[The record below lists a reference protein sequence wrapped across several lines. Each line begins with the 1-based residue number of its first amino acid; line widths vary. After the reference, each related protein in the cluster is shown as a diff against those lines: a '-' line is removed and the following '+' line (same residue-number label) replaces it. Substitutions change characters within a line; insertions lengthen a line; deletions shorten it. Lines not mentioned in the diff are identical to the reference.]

1 MCSITLSPSVLH
13 QRSGSTQSA
22 EQLASVSQE
31 TEPTIYWNLFLND
44 KAMTFPMHA
53 LLSHKFSQISF
64 YISSKAFAT
73 KLHLHSL
80 QPTGED
86 PVFPSSIMTF
96 FYFQMALLEA
106 DKCFGSSKKGGIIC
120 PGKHTHFDSS
130 FKGCP
135 FLSLSSVSH
144 MKEEREE
151 KKRAWRGIYWL
162 IANGKSPDV
171 RAMWTSFSVL
181 TDETAI

>member
-1 MCSITLSPSVLH
+1 MTKLWPFRCTH
-13 QRSGSTQSA
+13 STAINSRR
-22 EQLASVSQE
+22 
-31 TEPTIYWNLFLND
+31 FHF
-44 KAMTFPMHA
+44 TFPPKH
-53 LLSHKFSQISF
+53 SQPNYTST
-64 YISSKAFAT
+64 AFNLQARIQYF
-73 KLHLHSL
+73 HLQL
-80 QPTGED
+80 WL
-86 PVFPSSIMTF
+86 

-151 KKRAWRGIYWL
+151 KKQAWRGIYWL
-162 IANGKSPDV
+162 IINSKSPDV